1 MVIESYDLIAPDDE
15 PTRFFFVSEGK
26 QGAVIKV
33 VFITPIGNGTWN
45 LGFCDYRDGRY
56 DDTVVTNNNDVSKVL
71 GTVAKAALAFSEKYP
86 ERTLLIRPV
95 DDRRKRLYNAVFRRR
110 QAEIEFLFE
119 VYGKRRNRWQQFVP
133 GLDYDGGFMLVR
145 KKPYF

>member
-15 PTRFFFVSEGK
+15 PTRFFFVSEGIK
-26 QGAVIKV
+26 GAVVKA

-45 LGFCDYRDGRY
+45 LGFCDYYDGRY
-56 DDTVVTNNNDVSKVL
+56 DDTAVTNNNDVSKVL

-86 ERTLLIRPV
+86 ERTLVIRPV
-95 DDRRKRLYNAVFRRR
+95 DDRRKRLYNVVFTRR
-110 QAEIEFLFE
+110 QAEIESLFD
-119 VYGKRRNRWQQFVP
+119 VYAKRKNRWQHFAP
-133 GLDYDGGFMLVR
+133 GFDYDGFMLIR